1 MSTEPTFK
9 ELLKTATLPER
20 VVSIVMD
27 RQLVA
32 EFQRLE
38 DQLATAQQKRASD
51 TRMASEVTAAAQ
63 QIEDLREKMRASTV
77 EFTLR
82 GMPAWKWRDLKAKNP
97 ADEEDPSNEDR
108 LIGADIKALFNEAVP
123 ASIVSPQ
130 IDTDDWEKFLEV
142 LTEGEWERFV
152 NAVYALN
159 EEGTGVPFSRNAS
172 ITLRANADE

>member
-1 MSTEPTFK
+1 MTDATFK
-9 ELLKTATLPER
+9 DLLKTATLPER

-38 DQLATAQQKRASD
+38 DELASAQEKRARD
-51 TRMASEVTAAAQ
+51 TRMASEVTAAANA
-63 QIEDLREKMRASTV
+63 IEELREKMRASTV
-77 EFTLR
+77 AFTLR
-82 GMPAWKWRDLKAKNP
+82 GMPGKKWRDLKAKHP
-97 ADEEDPSNEDR
+97 LADNEDVSNQDR
-108 LIGADIKALFNEAVP
+108 LLDADSVGLFNEAVP

-130 IDTDDWEKFLEV
+130 IDADDWEKFLTV
-142 LTEGEWERFV
+142 LTEGEWDRLV

-172 ITLRANADE
+172 IALRANADE